1 MTEHT
6 EQAAF
11 CQWMDIQYPDV
22 LYFSIPNGG
31 WLAGN
36 AGQRAGQ
43 MNKLKAEGLLP
54 GTSDLLI
61 AEPRGK
67 WHGMFLEM
75 KQRGGK
81 LSENQEW
88 FLAEA
93 EKRGYFTAV
102 AFNGFDDAQAL
113 VDDYLKGA

>member
-1 MTEHT
+1 MTEHA

-11 CQWMDIQYPDV
+11 CDWMNVQYPDV

-31 WLAGN
+31 WLAGD

-43 MNKLKAEGLLP
+43 MNKLKGEGLLP
-54 GTSDLLI
+54 GVADLFI
-61 AEPRGK
+61 AEPRGEFK
-67 WHGMFLEM
+67 GMFVEM

-81 LSENQEW
+81 LSDNQKW

-102 AFNGFDDAQAL
+102 AMNGFDDAQNITEW
-113 VDDYLKGA
+113 YLAQ